1 MRNPDFRN
9 HSLAFNSTFNL
20 TCIVRGDQPVQ
31 INWTKNG
38 VDLGNQNK
46 NIFSVDNM
54 TFNDTGLYGC
64 TATNRAGQAQ
74 TTFWIDVTG
83 KAYD

>member
-1 MRNPDFRN
+1 M
-9 HSLAFNSTFNL
+9 
-20 TCIVRGDQPVQ
+20 RGDLPLQ

-38 VDLGNQNK
+38 VDLGNQN
-46 NIFSVDNM
+46 NNTYSVDHM

-64 TATNRAGQAQ
+64 TATNWAGQAQ
-74 TTFWIDVTG
+74 TTLWIDVTG